1 MTLIGLERTDEEEAQ
16 EELLVQHPP
25 VTQAETTAERRQ
37 RAGQKKNTFTLD
49 WKNCIDGK
57 LVLVPAEYKFPNL
70 TFGSSSALGIAVTD
84 QGMCP
89 LIECCDRQM

>member
-16 EELLVQHPP
+16 EELPVQEPP
-25 VTQAETTAERRQ
+25 VTQAERRQ
-37 RAGQKKNTFTLD
+37 RAEQKKNTFTLD